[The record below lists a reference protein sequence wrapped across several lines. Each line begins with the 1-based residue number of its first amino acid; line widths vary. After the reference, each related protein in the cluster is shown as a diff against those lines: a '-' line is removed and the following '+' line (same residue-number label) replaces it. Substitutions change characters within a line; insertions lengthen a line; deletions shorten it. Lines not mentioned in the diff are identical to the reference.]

1 MRHIESHIQQVCLRW
16 ARMQFPVCRELMF
29 SVPNGAHLSMV
40 QAKIL
45 KAEGMTAGV
54 ADMLLLHP
62 SADGR
67 WAALAIEFKTAKGK
81 QSTYQKAWQ
90 TELEKPGCYRYEVV
104 RSFEQFRDLINN
116 YLREV
121 EEPAEGIKGNLEEI
135 PSNVDLEKELQAFL
149 CNYDYEF
156 DDDPVPFDI
165 ATHFYELGFNARKQ

>member
-16 ARMQFPVCRELMF
+16 ARLQYPVCRELLF
-29 SVPNGAHLSMV
+29 SVPNGAHLSAI

-67 WAALAIEFKTAKGK
+67 WAALAIEFKTAKGR
-81 QSTYQKAWQ
+81 QSARQKEWQ
-90 TELEKPGCYRYEVV
+90 AAFEMPRCYLYEVV

-116 YLREV
+116 YL
-121 EEPAEGIKGNLEEI
+121 LEDEAV
-135 PSNVDLEKELQAFL
+135 SKQA
-149 CNYDYEF
+149 
-156 DDDPVPFDI
+156 
-165 ATHFYELGFNARKQ
+165 Q